1 MRLHQLEITAFGPY
15 VATQRIDFARLSS
28 SGLFLLDGPTGAG
41 KTTIL
46 DAITFALY
54 GGLAGTG
61 AAEDRLRSHF
71 APPDAVPS
79 VQLEFAVA
87 GVTYRVS
94 RVPEHQR
101 PKKRGEGFTTEAAQV
116 HLERHEGAGWASLT
130 ANKAEAGELI
140 TDLIGL
146 NRAQF
151 TQVMLLPQGEFARF
165 LQAADDERRVLL
177 SRLFGTEL
185 YDGIT
190 SWLDQRRAAA
200 QRDRAQARAAIDT
213 AVSAAAEAAG
223 LDGAARTELLGLPP
237 ADRATRLKELSTE
250 LASHAAVTAD
260 GLELAAARA
269 AELLAA
275 CDQARH
281 QSAVM
286 TRLTTAQDRLAAH
299 EAARGEHEDRAA
311 RLAAA
316 QRAEPVRPLLAA
328 LADADQAAAAAAA
341 ALDQLSRGLDQVHAA
356 PDQLGAG
363 SDRPGAA
370 RDQLLAARDQL
381 HAVPDQLH
389 AARDQLHAVPDQLSP
404 APDDAA
410 LDRAAA
416 QGGTALAEAAPGVV
430 AVDGAA
436 AAGAARDRAQAAEQ
450 DAAELQHLAAAEAE
464 LPSRLAT
471 RDSLRRA
478 AADADQLV
486 RSLEAARQELP
497 DRITALDEQLAG
509 ARLVGAGLGGLREQ
523 QAAVRR
529 QADAAGRLTGLEQR
543 LAAREA
549 ALRHAVDAHQA
560 LVDEHQR
567 LMEARLAG
575 MAAEL
580 ASQLADGVPCP
591 VCGSAAHPA
600 PAPAGDGLV
609 SAADV
614 AAAAGRRDAA
624 WAERSRLTDEREALA
639 GEVAAC
645 AAVADGGT
653 EAGLAAE
660 AAALAGQLAGA
671 EQAAADADRLAAEL
685 VGCRAEQDRVSAELR
700 DAAATAATARAQ
712 VATADSELAAV
723 QRDVAAAAHGHAT
736 VAARQKAL
744 RTAAAADRKL
754 AAALDTL
761 AAARAEQARAQARA
775 GQEAAARGF
784 GQPDQARAALL
795 SPAQQDELAA
805 QVSAWTET
813 LAGLRAAVDAD
824 DLAGLDPAQAGEV
837 HAAARAAAD
846 ALARAEQAEQE
857 ARDAH
862 QGWTGRAARLDQ
874 RLAELD
880 AAQAGADQ
888 LDEET
893 APVISLAGLAK
904 GTDGQRRVALTTYVL
919 RHWFGQVVAA
929 ANVRLSAMSSG
940 RYELRRTDEAGSRR
954 ERAGL
959 TLAVIDRHTGAER
972 SPRSLSGGETFYT
985 SLALALGLA
994 DVVKAEAGGVDLDT
1008 LFIDEGFGALD
1019 TDTLDQVMAV
1029 IDELRDR
1036 GRVVGIVSHVTDL
1049 KERVPERLEVRRL
1062 PDGSSTVQV
1071 IA

>member
-1 MRLHQLEITAFGPY
+1 MRLSRLDMTAFGPY
-15 VATQRIDFARLSS
+15 AGTQRIDFARLSS

-94 RVPEHQR
+94 RVPEHRR

-116 HLERHEGAGWASLT
+116 HLERREGAGWVSLT

-140 TDLIGL
+140 TELIGL

-151 TQVMLLPQGEFARF
+151 TQVVLLPQGEFARF

-223 LDGAARTELLGLPP
+223 LDGASRTELLALPS

-250 LASHAAVTAD
+250 LATHAAVTAD

-275 CDQARH
+275 GERARQ

-286 TRLTTAQDRLAAH
+286 TRLTTARDRLATH
-299 EAARGEHEDRAA
+299 EAGRGEHEDRAA

-328 LADADQAAAAAAA
+328 LADADQAAAAAAVA
-341 ALDQLSRGLDQVHAA
+341 LSELGPGPDGPAPDGPALD
-356 PDQLGAG
+356 
-363 SDRPGAA
+363 GAA
-370 RDQLLAARDQL
+370 R
-381 HAVPDQLH
+381 
-389 AARDQLHAVPDQLSP
+389 
-404 APDDAA
+404 
-410 LDRAAA
+410 
-416 QGGTALAEAAPGVV
+416 GGTALAEAAPG

-436 AAGAARDRAQAAEQ
+436 AGGAGAARDRAQAAEQ
-450 DAAELQHLAAAEAE
+450 AAAALQHHAGAEADLPGRLAALAGLRTSAAEAG
-464 LPSRLAT
+464 RLAG
-471 RDSLRRA
+471 
-478 AADADQLV
+478 
-486 RSLEAARQELP
+486 SLEAAQQELP
-497 DRITALDEQLAG
+497 ERIAALDGQLAAARLAG
-509 ARLVGAGLGGLREQ
+509 AALAGLREQ
-523 QAAVRR
+523 RAAVSQR
-529 QADAAGRLTGLEQR
+529 ASAAARLIGLEQQ
-543 LAAREA
+543 LAAQDGM
-549 ALRHAVDAHQA
+549 LRAAVDAHQA

-575 MAAEL
+575 IAAEL

-600 PAPAGDGLV
+600 PAQAGAGQV

-614 AAAAGRRDAA
+614 AGAASRRDAA
-624 WAERSRLTDEREALA
+624 WHERTRLA
-639 GEVAAC
+639 GERETLAGAVAAC
-645 AAVADGGT
+645 AALAGGGT
-653 EAGLAAE
+653 EALLAAE
-660 AAALAGQLAGA
+660 AAALAGQVAEA
-671 EQAAADADRLAAEL
+671 EQASAEAGRLEAEL
-685 VGCRAEQDRVSAELR
+685 AGCRAEQDRVSAELR
-700 DAAATAATARAQ
+700 EAVAAMATVQAQAAAAG
-712 VATADSELAAV
+712 DDIAAV
-723 QRDVAAAAHGHAT
+723 QQDIAAAAQGYPS
-736 VAARQKAL
+736 VAGRQAAL
-744 RTAAAADRKL
+744 RAAAEADREL

-761 AAARAEQARAQARA
+761 AAARADQARAQARA
-775 GQEAAARGF
+775 SQEAAARGF

-795 SPAQQDELAA
+795 SPAQQDGLAA
-805 QVSAWTET
+805 QVNAWTET
-813 LAGLRAAVDAD
+813 LAGLRAAIDAD
-824 DLAGLDPAQAGEV
+824 DLAGLDPAQADEV

-846 ALARAEQAEQE
+846 ALAHAEQAEQE
-857 ARDAH
+857 AHDAH

-880 AAQAGADQ
+880 TALAGADQ
-888 LDEET
+888 LDEQT

-904 GTDGQRRVALTTYVL
+904 GIDGQRRVALTTYVL

-1019 TDTLDQVMAV
+1019 SDTLDQVMAV

-1036 GRVVGIVSHVTDL
+1036 GRVVGIVSHLADL

-1062 PDGSSTVQV
+1062 PNGSSTVQV

>member
-1 MRLHQLEITAFGPY
+1 MRLSRLDVTAFGPY
-15 VATQRIDFARLSS
+15 AGTQRIDFARLSS

-71 APPDAVPS
+71 APADAVPS

-94 RVPEHQR
+94 RAPEHQR

-116 HLERHEGAGWASLT
+116 HLERREGAGWVSLT

-140 TDLIGL
+140 TELIGL

-223 LDGAARTELLGLPP
+223 LDGAARTELLALPS

-275 CDQARH
+275 GERARQ

-286 TRLTTAQDRLAAH
+286 TRLTTARDRLATH
-299 EAARGEHEDRAA
+299 EAGRGEHEDRAA

-328 LADADQAAAAAAA
+328 LADADQAAAAATAVLDELDPGPSQLSPPPDGPTPDGA
-341 ALDQLSRGLDQVHAA
+341 ALD
-356 PDQLGAG
+356 
-363 SDRPGAA
+363 GAA
-370 RDQLLAARDQL
+370 
-381 HAVPDQLH
+381 H
-389 AARDQLHAVPDQLSP
+389 
-404 APDDAA
+404 
-410 LDRAAA
+410 
-416 QGGTALAEAAPGVV
+416 GGTALAGAAPGTV

-436 AAGAARDRAQAAEQ
+436 VGGAGAARDRAQAAER

-471 RDSLRRA
+471 RDGLRQT

-486 RSLEAARQELP
+486 GSLEAAQQELP
-497 DRITALDEQLAG
+497 ERITTLDEQLAA
-509 ARLVGAGLGGLREQ
+509 ARLVGAGLAGLREQ
-523 QAAVRR
+523 QAAISR
-529 QADAAGRLTGLEQR
+529 QADAAGRLAGVEQR
-543 LAAREA
+543 LAARET
-549 ALRHAVDAHQA
+549 ALRAAVDTHQA

-600 PAPAGDGLV
+600 PARAGDGLV

-624 WAERSRLTDEREALA
+624 WSERSRLADEREALA

-660 AAALAGQLAGA
+660 AAALAGQLAAA
-671 EQAAADADRLAAEL
+671 ELAAAGADRLAAEL
-685 VGCRAEQDRVSAELR
+685 AGCRAEQDRVSAELR
-700 DAAATAATARAQ
+700 DAAATAAAAQ
-712 VATADSELAAV
+712 AQLAAADGELTAL
-723 QRDVAAAAHGHAT
+723 QQDVAAAVHGHAT
-736 VAARQKAL
+736 VAARQTAL
-744 RTAAAADRKL
+744 RAAAAADRKL
-754 AAALDTL
+754 ATARDTL

-775 GQEAAARGF
+775 GQESAARGF
-784 GQPDQARAALL
+784 GQPDRARAALL
-795 SPAQQDELAA
+795 SPAQQDGLAA
-805 QVSAWTET
+805 QVNAWTET
-813 LAGLRAAVDAD
+813 LAGLRAAIDAD
-824 DLAGLDPAQAGEV
+824 DLAGLDPAQADEV

-846 ALARAEQAEQE
+846 ALAHAEQAEQE
-857 ARDAH
+857 AHDAH

-880 AAQAGADQ
+880 AALAGADQ
-888 LDEET
+888 LDEQT

-1019 TDTLDQVMAV
+1019 SDTLDQVMAV

-1036 GRVVGIVSHVTDL
+1036 GRVVGIVSHVADL

-1062 PDGSSTVQV
+1062 PNGSSAVQV